1 MTSYLILFVAQTCY
15 IATRAFQ
22 QLNVMHHKRV
32 WLFWTS
38 AVMAIFECTVFGSI
52 TFKAIE
58 VVDSGN
64 ILSFALIVIPLWLGG
79 SLGSLCSMEIHKR
92 LRK

>member
-38 AVMAIFECTVFGSI
+38 AVMAIFECTVYGSI

-58 VVDSGN
+58 VVDSGDL
-64 ILSFALIVIPLWLGG
+64 LSFALIAIPLWLGG

>member
-38 AVMAIFECTVFGSI
+38 AVMAIFECTVYGSI

-58 VVDSGN
+58 VVDSGD

>member
-1 MTSYLILFVAQTCY
+1 MASYLILFVAQSCY
-15 IATRAFQ
+15 VATKAFQ

-38 AVMAIFECTVFGSI
+38 GVMAIFECGVYGAI

-58 VVDSGN
+58 TINSGD
-64 ILSFALIVIPLWLGG
+64 IVSFALLAIPLWLGG